1 MMICWRGS
9 KNERGSTVSTDSLQI
24 VGQILGRSIAKTN
37 VFGGLMRNILSQL
50 ATAML
55 AIVLAGPSAFAQTSL
70 LPPDIAA
77 KLKEL
82 GRIIDPPKTQPLL
95 APLHEK
101 EPYAGVKVERDIKY
115 GSDER
120 HVLDIFTPE
129 TAGTNRPVLIFVH
142 GGGFVAGN
150 KRSNP
155 TSPFFDNIM
164 LWAARN
170 GMVGVNMTYRLAPQF
185 VWPAGSEDT
194 GAAVRWV
201 AANVAS
207 RGGDASRIFLAG
219 HSAGAVHVANYVA
232 HPQFHGPGGVGLAGV
247 ILISGLYDLT
257 MSEASTSERT
267 YFGTDASLYKDR
279 SSLAGLLASKVPLM
293 ITIAELDPPNFE
305 IQFNNLKDKACAT
318 RGCPRTFVLPEHS
331 HISET
336 YSINT
341 KDTRLA
347 DELLAFVKT
356 GK

>member
-1 MMICWRGS
+1 
-9 KNERGSTVSTDSLQI
+9 
-24 VGQILGRSIAKTN
+24 
-37 VFGGLMRNILSQL
+37 MRNILSQL
-50 ATAML
+50 ATAVF
-55 AIVLAGPSAFAQTSL
+55 AIALGSFSALAQTSP

-115 GSDER
+115 GGDER
-120 HVLDIFTPE
+120 HLLDVFASE

-142 GGGFVAGN
+142 GGGFATGN
-150 KRSNP
+150 KRSTP

-185 VWPAGSEDT
+185 AWPAGSEDT
-194 GAAVRWV
+194 GSVVRWV

-207 RGGDASRIFLAG
+207 RGGDPSRIFLAG

-232 HPQFHGPGGVGLAGV
+232 HPQFHGPGGAGLAGV
-247 ILISGLYDLT
+247 ILISGIYDLT
-257 MSEASTSERT
+257 MGEASNAERV

-279 SSLAGLLASKVPLM
+279 SSLAGLLTSKVPLM

-305 IQFNNLKDKACAT
+305 LQFNNLKDKACASAH
-318 RGCPRTFVLPEHS
+318 GCPRTFVLPEHS